1 MPIIATSD
9 YVKPKIL
16 INRHLETIVPGLFR
30 KVKNLP
36 KCYRMKIDTK
46 DGDFLELD
54 RYLTASKKVVIISH
68 GLEGNSERPYILGA
82 VKKFTDSNWDVI
94 AWNYRGCGTQMNKT
108 EKFYH
113 SGATYDLD
121 VVVEYAATEH
131 YETIALLGFSL
142 GGNLTL
148 KYLGESG
155 ADLNDKIKATAA
167 FSVPFDLAGC
177 ANEIDKSHNFLYSR
191 RFLKSL
197 RRKAREKEKVMPGF
211 MDLSKLAEIDSIWEF
226 DDKFTAPLHGFRDAP
241 DYYAR
246 CSAIHFID
254 SIKIPTLVVNAANDP
269 FLSPSC
275 LDGTK
280 FEPLENVYFEMPKK
294 GGHVGFSDYS
304 NSGSYWSD
312 RRAFDFISENC

>member
-1 MPIIATSD
+1 MPIIETSD

-16 INRHLETIVPGLFR
+16 INRHFETIVPGLFR

-36 KCYRMKIDTK
+36 KRNRIKIDTE
-46 DGDFLELD
+46 DDDFLELD
-54 RYLTASKKVVIISH
+54 LYQVRSKKLVIMSH

-82 VKKFTDSNWDVI
+82 VKKFTDSDWDVL

-113 SGATYDLD
+113 SGATYDLHR
-121 VVVEYAATEH
+121 VVEYAANEH
-131 YETIALLGFSL
+131 YEIIALIGFSL

-148 KYLGESG
+148 KYIGESG
-155 ADLNDKIKATAA
+155 EHLNDKIKTAVV
-167 FSVPFDLAGC
+167 FSVPLDLAGC
-177 ANEIDKSHNFLYSR
+177 STEIDKPHNFFYAR

-197 RRKAREKEKVMPGF
+197 RQKALDKEKLMPGF
-211 MDLSKLAEIDSIWEF
+211 MDLSKLAKANSIWEF

-241 DYYAR
+241 DYYTK
-246 CSAIHFID
+246 CSAIHFIE

-275 LDGTK
+275 LDSSK
-280 FEPLENVYFEMPKK
+280 FESLENVYYEMPKQ

-304 NSGSYWSD
+304 NQGSYWSD
-312 RRAFDFISENC
+312 RRAFDFISENS